1 RSQLLR
7 RRRFPF
13 TFHGP
18 LLQRRPQKRRP
29 GVGNT
34 KSVPSS
40 SALERASYT
49 IPEICFRNHISRPKY
64 HRLRAEG
71 RGPAETRFGLNTIRV
86 TAEAEREWLRR
97 LQEEPSQDFETKA
110 IERAVKAGDAAIKS
124 DRHISKRGRP
134 ATSRKQR
141 HAIQK

>member
-1 RSQLLR
+1 MGRL
-7 RRRFPF
+7 PF
-13 TFHGP
+13 E
-18 LLQRRPQKRRP
+18 KRRP

-34 KSVPSS
+34 KSEPSS

-97 LQEEPSQDFETKA
+97 LQNEPGQDFETKA
-110 IERAVKAGDAAIKS
+110 IERAVKAGAAAIKS
-124 DRHISKRGRP
+124 ARHVSKRSAVKRVH
-134 ATSRKQR
+134 RKVQAGEQPLSQR
-141 HAIQK
+141 RT

>member
-1 RSQLLR
+1 M
-7 RRRFPF
+7 
-13 TFHGP
+13 
-18 LLQRRPQKRRP
+18 
-29 GVGNT
+29 GNT
-34 KSVPSS
+34 KSEPSS

-97 LQEEPSQDFETKA
+97 LQDEPNQDFETKA
-110 IERAVKAGDAAIKS
+110 IERAMKAGGIAIKS
-124 DRHISKRGRP
+124 PNHVSKRGKV
-134 ATSRKQR
+134 SQRKS
-141 HAIQK
+141 K

>member
-1 RSQLLR
+1 M
-7 RRRFPF
+7 
-13 TFHGP
+13 
-18 LLQRRPQKRRP
+18 
-29 GVGNT
+29 GNT
-34 KSVPSS
+34 KSQPSS

-110 IERAVKAGDAAIKS
+110 TERAVKAGAAAVRS
-124 DRHISKRGRP
+124 DLHVSKRRRP
-134 ATSRKQR
+134 KRQ

>member
-1 RSQLLR
+1 MK
-7 RRRFPF
+7 
-13 TFHGP
+13 
-18 LLQRRPQKRRP
+18 PQPVAAPSGIPIRVSWASP
-29 GVGNT
+29 SAQTAEEEADVGNT
-34 KSVPSS
+34 KSEPSS

-97 LQEEPSQDFETKA
+97 LQDEPNQDFETKA
-110 IERAVKAGDAAIKS
+110 IERAMKAGGIAIKS
-124 DRHISKRGRP
+124 PNHVSKRGKV
-134 ATSRKQR
+134 SQRKS
-141 HAIQK
+141 K

>member
-1 RSQLLR
+1 
-7 RRRFPF
+7 
-13 TFHGP
+13 
-18 LLQRRPQKRRP
+18 
-29 GVGNT
+29 VGNT
-34 KSVPSS
+34 KSEPSS

-97 LQEEPSQDFETKA
+97 LQEEPGQDFETKA
-110 IERAVKAGDAAIKS
+110 IERAVKAGAAAIKS
-124 DRHISKRGRP
+124 ARHVSKRGPVKRF
-134 ATSRKQR
+134 A
-141 HAIQK
+141 HARAK